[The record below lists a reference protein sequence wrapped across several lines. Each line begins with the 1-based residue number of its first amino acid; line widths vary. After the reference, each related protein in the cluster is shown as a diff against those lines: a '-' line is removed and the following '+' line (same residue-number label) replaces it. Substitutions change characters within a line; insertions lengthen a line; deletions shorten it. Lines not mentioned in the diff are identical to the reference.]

1 MLKASGLRTLGSVS
15 LINQAVVALGLS
27 LGLFIAHRSW
37 LIHAESQDL
46 SSFHKHGDELVQ
58 IADEGWAGGFG
69 SINVVCRDGRANHLL
84 AFWRIP
90 CRSDPGGCNYPK
102 KVDRF
107 WPSTGTTD
115 QPGGSKKSLPHS
127 VSLIFE
133 AEDAAVRLAPVK
145 LSDMSI
151 GRREHGEI
159 FISKQ
164 LGKQTIDDFIDRMVK
179 STGRFTINVGEQS
192 EWFYLRHL
200 ANTPERF
207 KQVCRRD

>member
-1 MLKASGLRTLGSVS
+1 MGSVS
-15 LINQAVVALGLS
+15 LINQMVVALGLV
-27 LGLFIAHRSW
+27 LGLFIAYRAW
-37 LIHAESQDL
+37 LIHTESQDL
-46 SSFHKHGDELVQ
+46 SSFHKQSDQLVQ

-69 SINVVCRDGRANHLL
+69 SINVVCREGKANHLL
-84 AFWRIP
+84 VFWRMP
-90 CRSDPGGCNYPK
+90 CRSDPGGCKYPETFDK
-102 KVDRF
+102 S

-115 QPGGSKKSLPHS
+115 QPGDAKKSLPQS

-133 AEDAAVRLAPVK
+133 AEDESIKLAPVK

-164 LGKQTIDDFIDRMVK
+164 LGKQTVDNFIDRMVK

-192 EWFYLRHL
+192 EWFYLKRL

-207 KQVCRRD
+207 KQVCSRG

>member
-1 MLKASGLRTLGSVS
+1 ML
-15 LINQAVVALGLS
+15 
-27 LGLFIAHRSW
+27 F
-37 LIHAESQDL
+37 
-46 SSFHKHGDELVQ
+46 
-58 IADEGWAGGFG
+58 
-69 SINVVCRDGRANHLL
+69 
-84 AFWRIP
+84 FWRMP
-90 CRSDPGGCNYPK
+90 CRSGPGGCKYPET
-102 KVDRF
+102 VDKS

-115 QPGGSKKSLPHS
+115 LPGDAKKSLPQS

-133 AEDAAVRLAPVK
+133 AEDESIKLAPVK

-164 LGKQTIDDFIDRMVK
+164 LGKQTVDNFIDLMVK

-192 EWFYLRHL
+192 EWFYLKRL

-207 KQVCRRD
+207 KQVCSRG